1 MSDFFETFGQQ
12 VAATSVWEWLAVALA
27 IAYVLLAIKE
37 NIWCWVA
44 AFFSTAIYTVL
55 FFDVNLFMESLLNVY
70 YLLMAVY
77 GFYQWRFTGRKGN
90 DKLISR
96 WSIKTHLMWVV
107 GLFVIVAISG
117 YLLDSYTTQ
126 DLAYVDSFTTWFAV
140 FTTYLLAQKVL
151 ENWLYWV
158 VIDFVSVF
166 LYWEKGLLITAIL
179 FAGYTVIAIIG
190 WLEWKKHYEQ
200 QATA

>member
-1 MSDFFETFGQQ
+1 MSNFLETFGQQ
-12 VAATSVWEWLAVALA
+12 IAATSVWEWLAVALA
-27 IAYVLLAIKE
+27 VAYLLLAIKE

-55 FFDVNLFMESLLNVY
+55 FFDVNLFMESLLNIY

-77 GFYQWRFTGRKGN
+77 GFYLWRFTGRKGD
-90 DKLISR
+90 DKPISR
-96 WSIKTHLMWVV
+96 WSFKTHLWWIV
-107 GLFVIVAISG
+107 GLSVIVTVSG
-117 YLLDSYTTQ
+117 YLLDKYTTQ
-126 DLAYVDSFTTWFAV
+126 DFAYIDSFTTWFAV

-158 VIDFVSVF
+158 VIDFISMF

-179 FAGYTVIAIIG
+179 FAVYTLMAIVG
-190 WLEWKKHYEQ
+190 WLGWKKHYEQ
-200 QATA
+200 QTTA

>member
-12 VAATSVWEWLAVALA
+12 VAATSIWEWVAVALA
-27 IAYVLLAIKE
+27 IAYILLAIKE

-55 FFDVNLFMESLLNVY
+55 FYDVNLFMESLLNVY

-77 GFYQWRFTGRKGN
+77 GFYQWRFTGKRGN
-90 DKLISR
+90 DKPISR
-96 WSIKTHLMWVV
+96 WSFQTHLSWIV
-107 GLFVIVAISG
+107 GLSIVVLISG
-117 YLLDSYTTQ
+117 YLLDNYTTQ
-126 DLAYVDSFTTWFAV
+126 DFAYIDSFTTWFAV
-140 FTTYLLAQKVL
+140 FTTYLLAKKVL

-179 FAGYTVIAIIG
+179 FIAYTVMAIVG
-190 WLEWKKHYEQ
+190 WLEWKKHYAQ
-200 QATA
+200 QTSA